1 MEQSKKTSFD
11 FYMLPLVL
19 AVAVV
24 PLLTMMTS
32 YSSGIGKYTWAS
44 GGSFVDFFL
53 GFKRG
58 ALILLGAVIIILFCA
73 AQWMRVQAK
82 AVWTTKNQKI
92 VLILLAVF
100 WGVTAI
106 SALLA
111 DEKIDALFG
120 GFEQME
126 GVLVVTAYV
135 ALFCLAYFLLSSE
148 NKIQVIVHA
157 LLIGSL
163 ILSIFWQMMSQR
175 HFLPCLCIRCL
186 RSLMEL
192 RQVLEKGFLM
202 QHFTILIMLDPMWHL
217 CFRLPFMRRYRMKKT
232 DIKLWRRHP
241 LCASLLC

>member
-1 MEQSKKTSFD
+1 MVFTAIAI
-11 FYMLPLVL
+11 VAVIVVVA
-19 AVAVV
+19 AVAAIVAGALRIRPKKKRYKGWNSQRKLHLIFICCHWFLPWQLF
-24 PLLTMMTS
+24 PLLTMMTA

-111 DEKIDALFG
+111 DEKNR
-120 GFEQME
+120 
-126 GVLVVTAYV
+126 
-135 ALFCLAYFLLSSE
+135 C
-148 NKIQVIVHA
+148 VIRW
-157 LLIGSL
+157 I
-163 ILSIFWQMMSQR
+163 
-175 HFLPCLCIRCL
+175 
-186 RSLMEL
+186 
-192 RQVLEKGFLM
+192 
-202 QHFTILIMLDPMWHL
+202 
-217 CFRLPFMRRYRMKKT
+217 
-232 DIKLWRRHP
+232 
-241 LCASLLC
+241 